1 VRSRKAQK
9 IKKVILFIDSLV
21 RGGAQRQL
29 VELAL
34 NLNRADFDPTVV
46 VYHDLPQLKGD
57 LDAAGVRNLLIP
69 KRGKA
74 DLGFLLRLTRFLRRE
89 RPDIVHA
96 YLSTPSFWARI
107 AGRLAGIPKIITSER
122 NIDIEHSPMRFW
134 FEKRLQ
140 RLSSRIIV
148 NAEAIRHILVERVG
162 IPGDKVVVI
171 YNGVDT
177 EKFGSAS
184 SERVEQ
190 VRSNLGLTQGNLVLI
205 LPGRL
210 APQKNHLCLIK
221 AVALLPLIPDSLK
234 IVFVGNELD
243 LPLKAKLVESIKRL
257 GLDRHFV
264 FAGPQD
270 DMPAMY
276 AASDAVV
283 LPSLWEGFP
292 NVLLEAMAA
301 RRPVV
306 ASDIADNGRLVRND
320 ENGYLFPTDDEHALA
335 RAIATLIALCPD
347 ARAGLGQAGR
357 ELVESSYSMARMV
370 KSTVEIYR
378 ELERA

>member
-1 VRSRKAQK
+1 MCVHERPK
-9 IKKVILFIDSLV
+9 IKKVVLFIDSLV

-89 RPDIVHA
+89 RPDILHA

-107 AGRLAGIPKIITSER
+107 AGWLAGIPKIITSER
-122 NIDIEHSPMRFW
+122 NIDIEHSRRIW

-162 IPGDKVVVI
+162 IPREKVIVI

-190 VRSNLGLTQGNLVLI
+190 VRSNFGLTRGNLVLT

-221 AVALLPLIPDSLK
+221 AVALLPLIPDNLK

-270 DMPAMY
+270 DMPAIY

-306 ASDIADNGRLVRND
+306 ASDIADNARLVRND
-320 ENGYLFPTDDEHALA
+320 ENGYLFPADDEHALA
-335 RAIATLIALCPD
+335 QALASLIALRPD